1 MEGNILNYNN
11 NYNYHKKIKIKKKL
25 LNFPNYISDEELK
38 YKKKKINK
46 NLMTIEN
53 NHNYF
58 LHSNIFNNN
67 KDQFPSDYT
76 RDLNNIN
83 NSQSLI
89 TSKKLNNTKLFSTS
103 INSKQ
108 TKNIIKDKPSFL
120 TDSKNPY
127 KKYILNITDIN
138 NDKYLSINP
147 KKKNFK
153 NANYADISGK
163 KNKNKK
169 ENIFL
174 TSYKRNYSEVNK
186 NYSPKFFLD
195 KNSKNNLTLNES
207 NNSFHKFNSN
217 IASYKH
223 QSETIDAKN
232 KTIDNFNIN
241 YRNNSNNN
249 IVKDLN
255 EINITDNKDYY
266 NNNNKNYK
274 IESNIITLSVND
286 SEGFKLDKLKPS
298 SPILILSEENEPN
311 NNKNKDFFLEKN
323 LSYKITKKNKR
334 FFVSS
339 KNHIFNRNNNELTNI
354 YKDNKRERVLTSEKS
369 MDKIRKQNKKKLLNE
384 IADINEELK
393 TIQNDLI
400 NRQEDDSYLKLEELI
415 KKSQND
421 NIVINILIEKGRIKF
436 ESTKELFKKMKQKNF
451 LSELKMQ
458 YFTYKKGNESSYK
471 KRFLK
476 ELKKID
482 LIEKKEALL
491 RDLAYKKN
499 YDIRRGVNKL
509 KEKDLSKEREI
520 FNRKTDKIGKMN
532 INNIKI
538 FIKNMNKFK

>member
-1 MEGNILNYNN
+1 MERNLLNYNN

-25 LNFPNYISDEELK
+25 LNFPSYISDEELK

-46 NLMTIEN
+46 NLMTIES

-58 LHSNIFNNN
+58 LHSNLFNNN
-67 KDQFPSDYT
+67 KDQFPSDYMT
-76 RDLNNIN
+76 DLNNIN
-83 NSQSLI
+83 NSQSLRN
-89 TSKKLNNTKLFSTS
+89 SKRYKKLFSTS

-108 TKNIIKDKPSFL
+108 SKNIIKDKPSFL
-120 TDSKNPY
+120 KDSKNPY
-127 KKYILNITDIN
+127 KKNKTNIFDIS
-138 NDKYLSINP
+138 NDKFLS
-147 KKKNFK
+147 KKQRKKNMTNTNFS
-153 NANYADISGK
+153 NVIGK
-163 KNKNKK
+163 KNKN

-186 NYSPKFFLD
+186 NSSPKFFLD
-195 KNSKNNLTLNES
+195 KNSKSNLTLNES
-207 NNSFHKFNSN
+207 NNYFHKYNSN
-217 IASYKH
+217 ITFYKH
-223 QSETIDAKN
+223 KSETIDAKN

-249 IVKDLN
+249 IVNDLN
-255 EINITDNKDYY
+255 EINITDNKDYD
-266 NNNNKNYK
+266 NSNHRNYK
-274 IESNIITLSVND
+274 IESNIITSRTND
-286 SEGFKLDKLKPS
+286 TEGLKLDKMKPDS
-298 SPILILSEENEPN
+298 QILILSEENNPN
-311 NNKNKDFFLEKN
+311 NNKSKDFFSERN
-323 LSYKITKKNKR
+323 LSYMTTQKSKR
-334 FFVSS
+334 YFISS
-339 KNHIFNRNNNELTNI
+339 KNHNFDRNNNELNGI
-354 YKDNKRERVLTSEKS
+354 YKNYKRVLTSEKS
-369 MDKIRKQNKKKLLNE
+369 MDKIRKHNKKILLNE

-421 NIVINILIEKGRIKF
+421 NIVTNILIERGRIKF

-458 YFTYKKGNESSYK
+458 YFTNKKGNESSYK

-476 ELKKID
+476 ELKKII

-499 YDIRRGVNKL
+499 YDIRRGVNRL

-520 FNRKTDKIGKMN
+520 FNRKTDKIGKMS
-532 INNIKI
+532 INNIKN

>member
-1 MEGNILNYNN
+1 MERNLLNYNN

-25 LNFPNYISDEELK
+25 LNFPSYISDEELK

-46 NLMTIEN
+46 NLMTIES

-58 LHSNIFNNN
+58 LHSNLFNNN
-67 KDQFPSDYT
+67 KDQFPSDYMT
-76 RDLNNIN
+76 DLNNIN
-83 NSQSLI
+83 NSQSLRN
-89 TSKKLNNTKLFSTS
+89 SKRYKKLFSAS
-103 INSKQ
+103 VNSKQ
-108 TKNIIKDKPSFL
+108 SKNIIKDKPSFL
-120 TDSKNPY
+120 KDSKNPY
-127 KKYILNITDIN
+127 KKNKTNIFDIS
-138 NDKYLSINP
+138 NDKFLS
-147 KKKNFK
+147 KKQRKKNMTNTNFS
-153 NANYADISGK
+153 NVIGK
-163 KNKNKK
+163 KNKN

-186 NYSPKFFLD
+186 NSSPKFFLD
-195 KNSKNNLTLNES
+195 KNSKSNLTLNES
-207 NNSFHKFNSN
+207 NNYFHKYNSN
-217 IASYKH
+217 ITFYKH
-223 QSETIDAKN
+223 KSETIDAKN

-249 IVKDLN
+249 IVNDLN
-255 EINITDNKDYY
+255 EINITDNKDYD
-266 NNNNKNYK
+266 NSNHRNYK
-274 IESNIITLSVND
+274 IESNIITSRTND
-286 SEGFKLDKLKPS
+286 TEGLKLDKMKPDS
-298 SPILILSEENEPN
+298 QILILSEENNPN
-311 NNKNKDFFLEKN
+311 NNKSKDFFSERN
-323 LSYKITKKNKR
+323 LSYMTTQKSKR
-334 FFVSS
+334 YFISS
-339 KNHIFNRNNNELTNI
+339 KNHNFDRNNNELNGI
-354 YKDNKRERVLTSEKS
+354 YKNYKRVLTSEKS
-369 MDKIRKQNKKKLLNE
+369 MDKIRKHNKKILLNE

-421 NIVINILIEKGRIKF
+421 NIVTNILIEKGRIKF

-458 YFTYKKGNESSYK
+458 YFTNKKGNESSYK

-476 ELKKID
+476 ELKKII

-499 YDIRRGVNKL
+499 YDIRRGVNRL

-520 FNRKTDKIGKMN
+520 FNRKTDKIGKMS
-532 INNIKI
+532 INNIKN

>member
-1 MEGNILNYNN
+1 MERNLLNYNN

-25 LNFPNYISDEELK
+25 LNFPSYISDEELK

-46 NLMTIEN
+46 NLMTIES

-58 LHSNIFNNN
+58 LHSNLFNNN
-67 KDQFPSDYT
+67 KDQFPSDYMT
-76 RDLNNIN
+76 DLNNIN
-83 NSQSLI
+83 NSQSLRN
-89 TSKKLNNTKLFSTS
+89 SKRYKKLFSTS

-108 TKNIIKDKPSFL
+108 SKNIIKDKPSFL
-120 TDSKNPY
+120 KDSKNPY
-127 KKYILNITDIN
+127 KKNKTNIFDIS
-138 NDKYLSINP
+138 NDKFLS
-147 KKKNFK
+147 KKQRKKNMTNTNFS
-153 NANYADISGK
+153 NVSGK
-163 KNKNKK
+163 KNKN

-186 NYSPKFFLD
+186 NSSPKFFLD
-195 KNSKNNLTLNES
+195 KNSKSNLTLNES
-207 NNSFHKFNSN
+207 NNYFHKYNSN
-217 IASYKH
+217 ITFYKH
-223 QSETIDAKN
+223 KSETIDAKN

-249 IVKDLN
+249 IVNDLN
-255 EINITDNKDYY
+255 EINITDNKDYD
-266 NNNNKNYK
+266 NSNHRNYK
-274 IESNIITLSVND
+274 IESNIITSRTND
-286 SEGFKLDKLKPS
+286 TEGLKLDKMKPDS
-298 SPILILSEENEPN
+298 QILILSEENNPN
-311 NNKNKDFFLEKN
+311 NNKSKDFFSERN
-323 LSYKITKKNKR
+323 LSYMTTQKSKR
-334 FFVSS
+334 YFISS
-339 KNHIFNRNNNELTNI
+339 KNHNFDRNNNELNGI
-354 YKDNKRERVLTSEKS
+354 YKNYKRVLTSEKS
-369 MDKIRKQNKKKLLNE
+369 MDKIRKHNKKILLNE

-421 NIVINILIEKGRIKF
+421 NIVTNILIEKGRIKF

-458 YFTYKKGNESSYK
+458 YFTNKKGNESSYK

-476 ELKKID
+476 ELKKII

-499 YDIRRGVNKL
+499 YDIRRGVNRL

-520 FNRKTDKIGKMN
+520 FNRKTDKIGKMS
-532 INNIKI
+532 INNIKN

>member
-1 MEGNILNYNN
+1 MERNLLNYNN

-25 LNFPNYISDEELK
+25 LNFPSYISDEELK

-46 NLMTIEN
+46 NLMTIES

-58 LHSNIFNNN
+58 LHSNLFNNN
-67 KDQFPSDYT
+67 KDQFPSDYMT
-76 RDLNNIN
+76 DLNNIN
-83 NSQSLI
+83 NSQSLRN
-89 TSKKLNNTKLFSTS
+89 SKRYKKLFSTS

-108 TKNIIKDKPSFL
+108 SKNIIKDKPSFL
-120 TDSKNPY
+120 KDSKNPY
-127 KKYILNITDIN
+127 KKNKTNIFDIS
-138 NDKYLSINP
+138 NDKFLS
-147 KKKNFK
+147 KKQRKKNMTNTNFS
-153 NANYADISGK
+153 NVIGK
-163 KNKNKK
+163 KNKN

-186 NYSPKFFLD
+186 NSSPKFFLD
-195 KNSKNNLTLNES
+195 KNSKSNLTLNES
-207 NNSFHKFNSN
+207 NNYFHKYNSN
-217 IASYKH
+217 ITFYKH
-223 QSETIDAKN
+223 KSETIDAKN

-249 IVKDLN
+249 IVNDLN
-255 EINITDNKDYY
+255 EINITDNKDYD
-266 NNNNKNYK
+266 NSNHRNYK
-274 IESNIITLSVND
+274 IESNIITSRTND
-286 SEGFKLDKLKPS
+286 TEGLKLDKMKPDS
-298 SPILILSEENEPN
+298 QILILSEENNPN
-311 NNKNKDFFLEKN
+311 NNKSKDFFSERN
-323 LSYKITKKNKR
+323 LSYMTTQKSKR
-334 FFVSS
+334 YFISS
-339 KNHIFNRNNNELTNI
+339 KNHNFDRNNNELNGI
-354 YKDNKRERVLTSEKS
+354 YKNYKRVLTSEKS
-369 MDKIRKQNKKKLLNE
+369 MDKIRKHNKKILLNE

-421 NIVINILIEKGRIKF
+421 NIVTNILIEKGRIKF

-458 YFTYKKGNESSYK
+458 YFTNKKGNESSYK

-476 ELKKID
+476 ELKKII

-499 YDIRRGVNKL
+499 YDIRRGVNRL

-520 FNRKTDKIGKMN
+520 FNRKTDKIGKMS
-532 INNIKI
+532 INNIKN

>member
-1 MEGNILNYNN
+1 MERNLLNYNN

-25 LNFPNYISDEELK
+25 LNFPSYISDEELK

-46 NLMTIEN
+46 NLMTIES

-58 LHSNIFNNN
+58 LHSNLFNNN
-67 KDQFPSDYT
+67 KDQFPSDYMT
-76 RDLNNIN
+76 DLNNIN
-83 NSQSLI
+83 NSQSLRN
-89 TSKKLNNTKLFSTS
+89 SKRYKKLFSTS

-108 TKNIIKDKPSFL
+108 SKNIIKDKPSFL
-120 TDSKNPY
+120 KDSLNPY
-127 KKYILNITDIN
+127 KKNKTNIFDIS
-138 NDKYLSINP
+138 NDKFLSKNQR
-147 KKKNFK
+147 KKNMTNTNFS
-153 NANYADISGK
+153 NVIGK
-163 KNKNKK
+163 KNKN

-186 NYSPKFFLD
+186 NSSPKFFLD
-195 KNSKNNLTLNES
+195 KNSKSNLTLNES
-207 NNSFHKFNSN
+207 NNYFHKYNSN
-217 IASYKH
+217 ITFYKH
-223 QSETIDAKN
+223 KSETIDAKN

-249 IVKDLN
+249 IVNDLN
-255 EINITDNKDYY
+255 EINITDNKDYD
-266 NNNNKNYK
+266 NSNHRNYK
-274 IESNIITLSVND
+274 IESNIITSRTND
-286 SEGFKLDKLKPS
+286 TEGLKLDKMKPDS
-298 SPILILSEENEPN
+298 QILILSEENNPN
-311 NNKNKDFFLEKN
+311 NNKSKDFFSERN
-323 LSYKITKKNKR
+323 LSYMTTQKSKR
-334 FFVSS
+334 YFISS
-339 KNHIFNRNNNELTNI
+339 KNHNFDRNNNELNGI
-354 YKDNKRERVLTSEKS
+354 YKNYKRVLTSEKS
-369 MDKIRKQNKKKLLNE
+369 MDKIRKHNKKILLNE

-421 NIVINILIEKGRIKF
+421 NIVTNILIEKGRIKF

-458 YFTYKKGNESSYK
+458 YFTNKKGNESSYK

-476 ELKKID
+476 ELKKII

-499 YDIRRGVNKL
+499 YDIRRGVNRL

-520 FNRKTDKIGKMN
+520 FNRKTDKIGKMSIN
-532 INNIKI
+532 IIKN

>member
-1 MEGNILNYNN
+1 MERNLLNYNN

-25 LNFPNYISDEELK
+25 LNFPSYISDEELK

-46 NLMTIEN
+46 NLMTIES

-58 LHSNIFNNN
+58 LHSNLFNNN
-67 KDQFPSDYT
+67 KDQFPSDYMT
-76 RDLNNIN
+76 DLNNIN
-83 NSQSLI
+83 NSQSLRN
-89 TSKKLNNTKLFSTS
+89 SKRYKKLFSTS

-108 TKNIIKDKPSFL
+108 SKNIIKDKPSFL
-120 TDSKNPY
+120 KDSLNPY
-127 KKYILNITDIN
+127 KKNKTNIFDII
-138 NDKYLSINP
+138 NDKFLSKNQR
-147 KKKNFK
+147 KKNMTNTNFS
-153 NANYADISGK
+153 NVIGK
-163 KNKNKK
+163 KNKN

-186 NYSPKFFLD
+186 NSSPKFFLD
-195 KNSKNNLTLNES
+195 KNSKSNLTLNES
-207 NNSFHKFNSN
+207 NNYFHKYNSN
-217 IASYKH
+217 ITFYKH
-223 QSETIDAKN
+223 KSETIDAKN

-249 IVKDLN
+249 IVNDLN
-255 EINITDNKDYY
+255 EINITDNKDYD
-266 NNNNKNYK
+266 NSNHRNYK
-274 IESNIITLSVND
+274 IESNIITSRTND
-286 SEGFKLDKLKPS
+286 TEGLKLDKMKPDS
-298 SPILILSEENEPN
+298 QILILSEENNPN
-311 NNKNKDFFLEKN
+311 NNKSKDFFSERN
-323 LSYKITKKNKR
+323 LSYMTTQKSKR
-334 FFVSS
+334 YFISS
-339 KNHIFNRNNNELTNI
+339 KNHNFDRNNNELNGI
-354 YKDNKRERVLTSEKS
+354 YKNYKRVLTSEKS
-369 MDKIRKQNKKKLLNE
+369 MDKIRKHNKKILLNE

-421 NIVINILIEKGRIKF
+421 NIVTNILIEKGRIKF

-458 YFTYKKGNESSYK
+458 YFTNKKGNESSYK

-476 ELKKID
+476 ELKKII

-499 YDIRRGVNKL
+499 YDIRRGVNRL

-520 FNRKTDKIGKMN
+520 FNRKTDKIGKMSIN
-532 INNIKI
+532 IIKN

>member
-1 MEGNILNYNN
+1 MEGNLLNYNN

-25 LNFPNYISDEELK
+25 LNFPSYISDEELK

-46 NLMTIEN
+46 NLMTIES

-58 LHSNIFNNN
+58 LHSNLFNNN
-67 KDQFPSDYT
+67 KDQFPSDYMT
-76 RDLNNIN
+76 DLNNIN
-83 NSQSLI
+83 NSQSLRN
-89 TSKKLNNTKLFSTS
+89 SKRYKKLFSTS

-108 TKNIIKDKPSFL
+108 SKNIIKDKPSFL
-120 TDSKNPY
+120 KDSKNPY
-127 KKYILNITDIN
+127 KKNKTNIFDIS
-138 NDKYLSINP
+138 NDKFLS
-147 KKKNFK
+147 KKQRKKNMTNTNFS
-153 NANYADISGK
+153 NVSGK
-163 KNKNKK
+163 KNKN

-186 NYSPKFFLD
+186 NSSPKFFLD
-195 KNSKNNLTLNES
+195 KNSKSNLTLNES
-207 NNSFHKFNSN
+207 NNYFHKYNSN
-217 IASYKH
+217 ITFYKH
-223 QSETIDAKN
+223 KSETIDAKN

-249 IVKDLN
+249 IVNDLN
-255 EINITDNKDYY
+255 EINITDNKDYD
-266 NNNNKNYK
+266 NSNHRNYK
-274 IESNIITLSVND
+274 IESNIITSRTND
-286 SEGFKLDKLKPS
+286 TEGLKLDKMKPDS
-298 SPILILSEENEPN
+298 QILILSEENNPN
-311 NNKNKDFFLEKN
+311 NNKSKDFFSERN
-323 LSYKITKKNKR
+323 LSYMTTQKSKR
-334 FFVSS
+334 YFISS
-339 KNHIFNRNNNELTNI
+339 KNHNFDRNNNELNGI
-354 YKDNKRERVLTSEKS
+354 YKNYKRVLTSEKS
-369 MDKIRKQNKKKLLNE
+369 MDKIRKHNKKILLNE

-421 NIVINILIEKGRIKF
+421 NIVTNILIEKGRIKF

-458 YFTYKKGNESSYK
+458 YFTNKKGNESSYK

-476 ELKKID
+476 ELKKII

-499 YDIRRGVNKL
+499 YDIRRGVNRL

-520 FNRKTDKIGKMN
+520 FNRKTDKIGKMS
-532 INNIKI
+532 INNIKN